1 MGYKILKSE
10 SKLLG
15 LNVVQVLDFEENTL
29 IKEVDLLIE
38 KLKPC
43 YIFVE
48 IPSSKLNTIHLFE
61 TLNFQFIEF
70 RVKAELKTEL
80 FDINPASLYPYA
92 IKEIS
97 DKKDVKLIENYL
109 QENPMDDRFST
120 DPLLNVN
127 KDSAKRN
134 IYNIQKS
141 FNSKDEFLLGVYNS
155 YTNELISFISG
166 SYTSR
171 NIAFLFQKGILDKTS
186 PARQEEILN
195 ILSIDFL
202 KNRGIDYIDVVS
214 TGFNI
219 NELNLYLNQHKFII
233 QSSSVILR
241 LIA

>member
-1 MGYKILKSE
+1 MEYKILKNE

-15 LNVVQVLDFEENTL
+15 LNVAQIINFEANTL
-29 IKEVDLLIE
+29 VKRVDILIE
-38 KLKPC
+38 DFKPC

-48 IPSSKLNTIHLFE
+48 IPSSEINRIHLFE
-61 TLNFQFIEF
+61 TLNFQFVEF
-70 RVKAELKTEL
+70 RVKAQLKTEL
-80 FDINPASLYPYA
+80 FDINAASLYPYS

-120 DPLLNVN
+120 DPLLSVNNV
-127 KDSAKRN
+127 SAKRN

-141 FNSKDEFLLGVYNS
+141 FKAKDEFLLGVYNS

-171 NIAFLFQKGILDKTS
+171 NIALLFQKGILDKTS